1 MRRPSKAPTRLGR
14 TWISCSEAAR
24 PSTIQGQ
31 VAQHNLVKRVR
42 LRRKSKRNG
51 ESSCNHTPANVG
63 TLGSR
68 EERPYNRRVSRLL
81 VVCDSGGSPTTA
93 EPSPTQLGCVR
104 SVVGASRALHCSFR
118 SGRFPQSVV
127 VTHREQ
133 LHSFFFVKDNEQYP
147 SFSALC
153 DGYQGAP
160 SVPRLLCISFPPY
173 PACHYS
179 PLPRE
184 REREKEHVVNAGTYV
199 RRHSPT
205 KGPRGPRGIVLRKT
219 WSVHILLK
227 ASNSAVTTQKRIVRR
242 IYHSSVQVGP

>member
-173 PACHYS
+173 PSACHYS

-184 REREKEHVVNAGTYV
+184 RKRERARCK
-199 RRHSPT
+199 RRHVRT
-205 KGPRGPRGIVLRKT
+205 QALAERRGHEGPVELCLGKHGVST
-219 WSVHILLK
+219 SC
-227 ASNSAVTTQKRIVRR
+227 SKRPIRR
-242 IYHSSVQVGP
+242 